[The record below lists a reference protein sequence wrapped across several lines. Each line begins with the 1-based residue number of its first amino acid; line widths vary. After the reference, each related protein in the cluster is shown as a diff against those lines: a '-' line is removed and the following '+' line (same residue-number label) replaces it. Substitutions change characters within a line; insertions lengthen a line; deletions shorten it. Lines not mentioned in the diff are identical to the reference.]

1 MDAGRRSGPGIL
13 KVNPDNIYPRLLAV
27 SAHPDDVEFTSGGS
41 LARWSDEGWIVHLV
55 VCTDG
60 SKGSQNPEDDPQTLA
75 ALRREEQEEA
85 AHTLGVRRVIWLGY
99 PDGELAQT
107 GELVEQLARHIRLF
121 RPNRLL
127 TWDAWKP
134 YQLHPDH
141 RAAGLSAMDAVLA
154 AGNPHFFPGHLA
166 EGLKPYRME
175 EAYLYGSDQP
185 DAVVDITGTFKRK
198 MAAIECH
205 RSQVEG
211 LRDLA
216 LKMTLCN
223 QDYGEGRN
231 YAYAEVFKVL
241 HPFCDT

>member
-1 MDAGRRSGPGIL
+1 
-13 KVNPDNIYPRLLAV
+13 VNPDEIQPRLLAI

-41 LARWSDEGWIVHLV
+41 LARWASEGWIIHLV

-60 SKGSQNPEDDPQTLA
+60 DKGSQNPDDDPPVLA
-75 ALRREEQEEA
+75 
-85 AHTLGVRRVIWLGY
+85 GVRRAEQEKAARTLGIRRIHWLGY
-99 PDGELAQT
+99 PDGELAR
-107 GELVEQLARHIRLF
+107 GRRLVEQLARHIRFF
-121 RPNRLL
+121 RPRRLL
-127 TWDAWKP
+127 TWDAWRP

-141 RAAGLSAMDAVLA
+141 RAAGLAALDAVLA
-154 AGNPHFFPGHLA
+154 AENPHFYPHQLA
-166 EGLKPYRME
+166 EGLRPHQVK
-175 EAYLYGSDQP
+175 EAYLYGSDQH
-185 DAVVDITGTFKRK
+185 DVVVDITATFERK

-223 QDYGEGRN
+223 RDYGEGRN
-231 YAYAEVFKVL
+231 YTYAEVFKLL